1 MSEKQV
7 LTRNET
13 LVYALLEQSET
24 PLSAYDILDALRG
37 DGIRA
42 PLQVY
47 RALNKLID
55 KGAVHR
61 IESKNAFV
69 ACSVHGCPG
78 HATTIFMLCTACD
91 AAEEFSESQLVS
103 ALTDICDSRGFEPAR
118 TVVEITGL
126 CSKCQTLHH

>member
-1 MSEKQV
+1 MVATQPLS
-7 LTRNET
+7 RNET
-13 LVYALLEQSET
+13 LVFALLEKSKT
-24 PLSAYDILDALRG
+24 PLSAYDILDTLRG

-69 ACSVHGCPG
+69 ACSVHDCPG
-78 HATTIFMLCTACD
+78 HATTIFMLCTACE
-91 AAEEFSESQLVS
+91 AAEEFSESRLVS
-103 ALTDICDSRGFEPAR
+103 ALTDICGVRHFTPAR

-126 CSKCQTLHH
+126 CSKCQRPHS

>member
-1 MSEKQV
+1 MTM
-7 LTRNET
+7 TRNEE
-13 LVYALLEQSET
+13 LVHAFLTRSET
-24 PLSAYDILDALRG
+24 PLSAYDILDGLRV

-55 KGAVHR
+55 KGTVHR

-69 ACSVHGCPG
+69 ACSVHDCAG

-91 AAEEFSESQLVS
+91 AAEEFSDTKLAK
-103 ALTDICDSRGFEPAR
+103 ALLGFCDGRNFDPTR

-126 CSKCQTLHH
+126 CEKCQSPNH

>member
-1 MSEKQV
+1 M
-7 LTRNET
+7 TRNEE
-13 LVYALLEQSET
+13 LVHTFLTQSKT
-24 PLSAYDILDALRG
+24 PLSAYDILHGLRG

-55 KGAVHR
+55 KGTVHR

-69 ACSVHGCPG
+69 ACSVHDCPG

-91 AAEEFSESQLVS
+91 AAEEFSDTKLAT
-103 ALTDICDSRGFEPAR
+103 ALLGFCDRRNFDPTR

-126 CSKCQTLHH
+126 CEKCHSPNH